1 MNGEGALESA
11 VLVARVALAAV
22 FIVAALGKLADLD
35 ASRRAV
41 EQFGVRARAAD
52 TAGVVLP
59 LVELGLAVGLIP
71 VATARWAAS
80 AAVVLLIAFCVVVA
94 RALARGDEVECNCF
108 GNIGSAPV
116 GPATLVRNV
125 SLAVVAGLV
134 VLAPGAPGTSMGAW
148 LGQRSDAEIV
158 ALGLGLA
165 LAGLAG
171 TGVWFGRELLRQQG
185 RLMLRI
191 EALEGVGRPGLPVGE
206 LAPSFAI
213 EAWSGGELSLDRL
226 LTAGL
231 PVLLVFSDAHCG
243 PCEAAVPLVA
253 SAQQDWAGR
262 LTIAVISTGATPE
275 SEAAWREQ
283 RLEHVGVA
291 SDFEVASSYGV
302 PGSPAAVLVSGEGH
316 IDSRTAQGLGQVTE
330 LLRAP
335 VGHGVGADRDGELG
349 GIYELPLTLDAEA
362 VEHVRAP

>member
-1 MNGEGALESA
+1 
-11 VLVARVALAAV
+11 
-22 FIVAALGKLADLD
+22 
-35 ASRRAV
+35 
-41 EQFGVRARAAD
+41 
-52 TAGVVLP
+52 
-59 LVELGLAVGLIP
+59 
-71 VATARWAAS
+71 
-80 AAVVLLIAFCVVVA
+80 LLIAFCVVVV

-125 SLAVVAGLV
+125 SLAVVAGFV
-134 VLAPGAPGTSMGAW
+134 VLGPGAPGASIGAW
-148 LGQRSDAEIV
+148 LGQRSDVELV

-165 LAGLAG
+165 LGGLAG
-171 TGVWFGRELLRQQG
+171 TGFWFGRELLRQQG

-191 EALEGVGRPGLPVGE
+191 EALEGAGRPGLPMGVS
-206 LAPSFAI
+206 APSFSL
-213 EAWSGGELSLDRL
+213 EARSGGELSLDRL

-262 LTIAVISTGATPE
+262 LTIAVISTGVTPG

-283 RLEHVGVA
+283 RLEYVGIA
-291 SDFEVASSYGV
+291 SDFEVASSYGI
-302 PGSPAAVLVSGEGH
+302 PGSPAAVLVSPDGR
-316 IDSRTAQGLGQVTE
+316 IDSHTAQGLGQVTE

-335 VGHGVGADRDGELG
+335 AGHGVGADRDGDLG
-349 GIYELPLTLDAEA
+349 GTYELPLTLEAEA
-362 VEHVRAP
+362 VENVHAP